1 MSFFKALKK
10 FWKEEVGMYTS
21 PLGPESVFMPIGSV
35 EYKTT
40 ILRDLVA
47 MKEYAEKYLKNH
59 KESPRES
66 KDDRSARLNVVSHLA
81 GVTYE
86 IQYRE

>member
-1 MSFFKALKK
+1 
-10 FWKEEVGMYTS
+10 
-21 PLGPESVFMPIGSV
+21 
-35 EYKTT
+35 
-40 ILRDLVA
+40 

-86 IQYRE
+86 IQSRE